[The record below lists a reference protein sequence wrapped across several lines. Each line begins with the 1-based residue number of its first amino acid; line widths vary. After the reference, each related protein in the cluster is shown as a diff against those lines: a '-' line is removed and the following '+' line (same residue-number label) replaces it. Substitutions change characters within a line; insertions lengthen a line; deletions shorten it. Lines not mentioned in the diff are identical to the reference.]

1 MNPRQHHGQVGED
14 LHFLRKFVI
23 NVVVREACILKA
35 VVHSLEGLHH
45 RRNTFIEYDLVE
57 AQLLEDG
64 QVVIPEFYG
73 TVEDQPRLACLRPK
87 LDGLDDVLGELDLP
101 LMELGPILVCEV
113 SFVLVPSRVT
123 RSLWPISISSSSRYS
138 T

>member
-1 MNPRQHHGQVGED
+1 MRWQLLLQQSIADPHRFIVLLEELVNPRQHHGQVGED

-73 TVEDQPRLACLRPK
+73 TVEDQPRLACL
-87 LDGLDDVLGELDLP
+87 
-101 LMELGPILVCEV
+101 
-113 SFVLVPSRVT
+113 
-123 RSLWPISISSSSRYS
+123 
-138 T
+138 